1 MNKSEIIQRLLE
13 QGHISVGEAVTLMTT
28 QTQNVYYQIP
38 TQYISP
44 KMDPPYPI
52 YLSKNGPTM
61 GSNL

>member
-1 MNKSEIIQRLLE
+1 MNKAEIIQRLLE

-44 KMDPPYPI
+44 KMDPPWEVTCNTNE
-52 YLSKNGPTM
+52 K
-61 GSNL
+61 